1 MKSFLVLC
9 FMAFATLATAS
20 DELRRRRLGGI
31 CGFPSKHGL
40 MPPSRF
46 TSRSA
51 YDNYVCKE
59 NCNYNQRVCIFRTP
73 NCGRENIGDRERA
86 MLSKCDS
93 TKRSCASRCRRRRLR
108 AKMRRHLRA
117 IVTNARR
124 RRLGGICGF
133 PSRYSLM
140 SPSRFTSR
148 SAYDNYVCKENCNY
162 NQRVC
167 IFRTPNCGR
176 ENIGDRERAM
186 LSKCDSTKRSCASRC
201 RYRRRL
207 MAFEDE
213 LIDEQ

>member
-1 MKSFLVLC
+1 MGRTLASSLIPTQHRLTLHAAISVLFGSCSRLPLDAMKSFLVLC

-59 NCNYNQRVCIFRTP
+59 NCNYNQRVCIFHTP
-73 NCGRENIGDRERA
+73 NCGR
-86 MLSKCDS
+86 
-93 TKRSCASRCRRRRLR
+93 
-108 AKMRRHLRA
+108 
-117 IVTNARR
+117 
-124 RRLGGICGF
+124 
-133 PSRYSLM
+133 
-140 SPSRFTSR
+140 
-148 SAYDNYVCKENCNY
+148 
-162 NQRVC
+162 
-167 IFRTPNCGR
+167 PNL
-176 ENIGDRERAM
+176 GDRERAM